1 MARTKQEVRNFLDS
15 QVGQS
20 VNAKSG
26 IYKGQC
32 VSLIKALLE
41 FLGAPNPY
49 AGRGNAISVDDTLL
63 REGLARNGKGWLTI
77 VVNRDMGRI
86 FENGVWNNYGHI
98 WIDLSGESNFEQNG
112 ARALYTTKNT
122 RPIQQGQQF
131 VNLDNYITGDEMA
144 IPDQD
149 NYYWRYGQKLA
160 TFVRGRQLSRDEFR
174 QHIVGKSDLNA
185 VEILSDDPEADR
197 TQQAQEVGQLA
208 IRDNWQQQIY
218 NLIDQ
223 LKSRPTPEQLAT
235 AQAQLAEMGTKFNQ
249 ANEVAGE
256 KIAENKKLSEQIAA
270 YEKNQ
275 NEDKAVADTWLRRLG
290 QFLAKY
296 WTVQ

>member
-1 MARTKQEVRNFLDS
+1 MARTKQEVRDFLNS

-26 IYKGQC
+26 VYKGQC

-49 AGRGNAISVDDTLL
+49 AARGDAINYGDTLL
-63 REGLARNGKGWLTI
+63 RQGIANNGKGWLTI
-77 VVNRDMGRI
+77 VVNRDMGYI
-86 FENGVWNNYGHI
+86 NGVHYGHI
-98 WIDLSGESNFEQNG
+98 WIDVSGEANFEQNG
-112 ARALYTTKNT
+112 ARRLYTTKNT

-131 VNLDNYITGDEMA
+131 VNLDKYISGDNMP
-144 IPDQD
+144 IPDAD

-160 TFVRGRQLSRDEFR
+160 TFVRGRQLSRAEFR
-174 QHIVGKSDLNA
+174 QHIVGKSDLTA

-218 NLIDQ
+218 NLQDQ
-223 LKSRPTPEQLAT
+223 LKGRPTPEQLA
-235 AQAQLAEMGTKFNQ
+235 AVQKQLAEMGTKFNE
-249 ANEVAGE
+249 ANEIAGK
-256 KIAENKKLSEQIAA
+256 KIEENKKLSEKIAE
-270 YEKNQ
+270 YEKNGA
-275 NEDKAVADTWLRRLG
+275 EDKETADTWLRRLG

-296 WTVQ
+296 WTTK